1 MIYSKTIGV
10 MNRINKTL
18 KMQFIYFFFYHIVL
32 SGFWIQLSMVSQTYQ
47 PGCISQGDSRGDR
60 EKKTFNAPLRM
71 LVELIF
77 LAVLKMIAH
86 IPAGCQLEAA
96 PSSWM
101 LVHHHGSSSI
111 ATYFYKVTRER
122 DCLGSQLSGRF
133 SEHEISF
140 ICCVLL
146 VISKSEVPL
155 TLRRREGYRG
165 VNARDGDH
173 RGR

>member
-1 MIYSKTIGV
+1 
-10 MNRINKTL
+10 
-18 KMQFIYFFFYHIVL
+18 MQFFFLNHIVL
-32 SGFWIQLSMVSQTYQ
+32 SGFWTQLSMVSQTYQ

-60 EKKTFNAPLRM
+60 EEKTFNAPLRL

-86 IPAGCQLEAA
+86 IPAGCQLETA

-101 LVHHHGSSSI
+101 LVHHHGSSNI
-111 ATYFYKVTRER
+111 ATYFCKVTRER

-133 SEHEISF
+133 SEHDYNHGCEISF
-140 ICCVLL
+140 ICCILF

-165 VNARDGDH
+165 VNARDGIT
-173 RGR
+173 GVGKCTL